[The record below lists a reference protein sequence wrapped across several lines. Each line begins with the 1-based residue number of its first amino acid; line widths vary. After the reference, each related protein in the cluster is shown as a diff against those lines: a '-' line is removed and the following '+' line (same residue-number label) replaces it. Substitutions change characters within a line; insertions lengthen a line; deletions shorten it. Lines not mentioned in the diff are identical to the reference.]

1 MEVACWIGKPR
12 QRSTFRLLY
21 ALVIAFSYSLMT
33 IPQPAAPPDTPAMV
47 AFRRTISQPL
57 KLRLFMLRSLPMAY
71 LAGLRLREITPKRAV
86 ITVPFKYLTKNPFR
100 SIYFACLSMAAEMA
114 SGMLAM
120 MYTQGAGR
128 VSMLVV
134 GLEADFTKKAVG
146 LIAFTS
152 EDGLRIAQAI
162 ADSRASGEGRIVV
175 CTSTGIDQAGDTV
188 ATFRITWSFRAK

>member
-1 MEVACWIGKPR
+1 MQP
-12 QRSTFRLLY
+12 STTLD
-21 ALVIAFSYSLMT
+21 S
-33 IPQPAAPPDTPAMV
+33 PDAA
-47 AFRRTISQPL
+47 AFRRTISSPL

-71 LAGLRLREITPKRAV
+71 LAELRLREITPERATV
-86 ITVPFKYLTKNPFR
+86 TVPFKYLTKNPFR

-120 MYTQGAGR
+120 MNIQGHGR

-146 LIAFTS
+146 LISFTC
-152 EDGLRIAQAI
+152 EDGQRIAHAI
-162 ADSRASGEGRIVV
+162 ADSRASGEGRTLV
-175 CTSTGIDQAGDTV
+175 CTSTGTDQAGDTV